1 MYLLV
6 CAPHQPE
13 TQQFEGLDPQF
24 FRGGCQQL
32 KHSPKNNNQHSVQ
45 RIQQLKMDP
54 LTTTNKVYREFS
66 SLKWTHKQQLTK
78 CTENSEA

>member
-1 MYLLV
+1 MNLLV

-24 FRGGCQQL
+24 FRGGCEQL

-54 LTTTNKVYREFS
+54 
-66 SLKWTHKQQLTK
+66 
-78 CTENSEA
+78 